1 MADRMQEK
9 PEVEALAA
17 ADDAPTLG
25 DAEKLDAALAQ
36 ARAAATSSRDGSSA
50 LSIAEQVALVPTD
63 PGCYLWKDAKGNV
76 LYVGKAKNLRARMR
90 QYVQLTDE
98 RPMVPRLMAATASFD
113 YVVVGS
119 EHEALVLEINLIH
132 QYRPPFNVDL
142 KDDKSYPYIALTK
155 GDVYPAIKYTRERHR
170 PDTRYFGPYT
180 DARAARATIDVVRK
194 VMPLCVATCA
204 EWKRV
209 RRQLE
214 A

>member
-1 MADRMQEK
+1 MTDRTWEK
-9 PEVEALAA
+9 PEEQALTAPGDA
-17 ADDAPTLG
+17 PRPGDAPVSASASHHDIAPAPTLG

-36 ARAAATSSRDGSSA
+36 APADAASARGSSIA
-50 LSIAEQVALVPTD
+50 PSLAEQVALVPTD

-132 QYRPPFNVDL
+132 
-142 KDDKSYPYIALTK
+142 
-155 GDVYPAIKYTRERHR
+155 
-170 PDTRYFGPYT
+170 
-180 DARAARATIDVVRK
+180 
-194 VMPLCVATCA
+194 
-204 EWKRV
+204 
-209 RRQLE
+209 
-214 A
+214 